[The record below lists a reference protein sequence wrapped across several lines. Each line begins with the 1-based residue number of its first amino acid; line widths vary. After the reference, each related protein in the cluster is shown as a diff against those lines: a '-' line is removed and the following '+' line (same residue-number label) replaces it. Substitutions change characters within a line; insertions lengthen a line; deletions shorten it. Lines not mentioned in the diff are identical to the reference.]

1 MPDDPI
7 AIRCTSAHHFKE
19 ASASIKANNK
29 ILKGTR
35 GAPRCISNR
44 SLPCRPNILL
54 FKLGMSQVNPIEHVY
69 HTRFPSHYCK
79 TSFQHA
85 Q

>member
-7 AIRCTSAHHFKE
+7 AIRRTPTHHFKE
-19 ASASIKANNK
+19 APASIKANNK

-35 GAPRCISNR
+35 GAPRRISNR
-44 SLPCRPNILL
+44 PLPCRPNILL
-54 FKLGMSQVNPIEHVY
+54 FELGMSQVNSIEHVY
-69 HTRFPSHYCK
+69 YTRLPFHYDKPS
-79 TSFQHA
+79 FRHA